1 MNDNLK
7 STKFIISMVTLGM
20 VFTAFMMDKIGA
32 TEFMPFVLGILGIY
46 TTGNTISKALNKES
60 AN

>member
-20 VFTAFMMDKIGA
+20 VFTAFIMGRIDETA
-32 TEFMPFVLGILGIY
+32 FMPFVLGILGIY
-46 TTGNTISKALNKES
+46 TTGNTISKAIDKES